1 MKATKMLAL
10 VMALIMML
18 NLFSFGASAT
28 TEEIFGNTNV
38 ENVEENANPL
48 AWIPTINKTATE
60 LDEFDQTNVTLSVPG
75 EAQDYTSDIVFI
87 IGNGPANNYTYI
99 VEMIRKMLIAAD
111 GTATKIKIGMVGF
124 ADTTEDETVL
134 ELTEMNDVV
143 EGNNVADY
151 RIEGRYNNGSAYT
164 ESAEDYAAR
173 KAAAFAAWETENPL
187 LLQDMEYIIAKALE
201 RAEDVYSGINLESA
215 LITARDMLA
224 ADEEVPADRKHMIVI
239 STGLT
244 YWFDNDA
251 GEPVTIV
258 GTNKFGNIM
267 HGNKYWLKARD
278 NSTNTSAGYYLKG
291 WMVVNGADGK
301 PDYKASWNRYWEMI
315 EGWIAA
321 DQDDYVYNP
330 GKTYSEFYY
339 NGNST
344 EIRPENNA
352 NYRYGSAIQNAEDLA
367 KVTGAVPY
375 FDGGANP
382 ETNAN
387 AAHALNYERAQYES
401 WVVYKQMETPI
412 GESFETALGDTV
424 EGLGFNCYAIAIG
437 KTAEPGNESTW
448 LETDQIGYN
457 FMHMLG
463 GENTVNY
470 NDGDLSFFKPIENKI
485 LYYCSNGSRVE
496 DYIGFEAGKG
506 NFEFIQNPE
515 FVTLT
520 VGTTVYTTAQVE
532 TKEGYDF
539 SLAFT
544 APNASE
550 PTFWLDYTYG
560 NGQTS
565 EMFVWTFGENISRY
579 NPASLTYKLQLTEKN
594 DEFGFHVVDTNI
606 SATLYPVD
614 SEGNEREPEV
624 FPVPNVRYCEP
635 IEVVI
640 EGAKFMDNAPATGY
654 EFALMQGEDVLQTV
668 PATEGAFA
676 FDALR
681 FSKAG
686 TYTYQVVEVFGEDET
701 VVYDPA
707 VYTVEIVVTDNEVAL
722 VYEISFVKDNE
733 TVSEIAF
740 FNKTVAGTEVTL
752 NGNKYLDG
760 QLADGFQFTLTGE
773 NVEQTVSTIDGVFTF
788 DTLYFGN
795 AGIYTYEIRE
805 VAGEDEGIVYDE
817 SVYTVTITVV
827 KNVDH
832 LEAAVEIK
840 LADEIVDEIAF
851 NNKTVA
857 GTEVTLSG
865 NKYLD
870 GQLAD
875 GFQFT
880 LTGEGMELTADSING
895 VFTFDTLYFSNAGIY
910 TYEIREAAGDDD
922 YVIYDEAAY
931 TVTITVIKDGDK
943 LVATVETKLADEI
956 VDEIAFN
963 NKTVAGTEVTLSG
976 NKYLDGQ
983 LADGFQFTLT
993 GEGMELTADSIN
1005 GVFTFDT
1012 LYFSNAGIYTYEI
1025 REAAGDDDYV
1035 IYDEA
1040 AYTMTITVIKDG
1052 DKLVATVE
1060 TKLADE
1066 LVDEI
1071 AFNNKTVA
1079 GTSVTLSGNKYLDGD
1094 LADGFQFTLLGETVE
1109 QTVGSTDGV
1118 FTFDT
1123 LHFDKV
1129 GTYTFLIYE
1138 EAGEDE
1144 EINYDESEYF
1154 VTITVIK
1161 NGDQLEAAVEIVLND
1176 EIVPVVEFYNE
1187 TEEELT
1193 PPVIP
1198 ELPTPDEDGDP
1209 IFGMMLVMLVS
1220 VALMGGCVVL
1230 KRKEA

>member
-18 NLFSFGASAT
+18 NLFSFSVSAT
-28 TEEIFGNTNV
+28 TEETFGNTDV
-38 ENVEENANPL
+38 ENVEENVNPL

-60 LDEFDQTNVTLSVPG
+60 LDEFDRTDVTLSVPG

-99 VEMIRKMLIAAD
+99 VEMIHKMLIAAD

-134 ELTEMNDVV
+134 ELTEMVDTVP
-143 EGNNVADY
+143 GNNVADY

-173 KAAAFAAWETENPL
+173 KAAAFAAWEAENPQL
-187 LLQDMEYIIAKALE
+187 VQDMEYVIAKALE

-215 LITARDMLA
+215 LITARDMLI
-224 ADEEVPADRKHMIVI
+224 ADEEVPADRKHMIVV

-258 GTNKFGNIM
+258 GTNIKGNIM
-267 HGNKYWLKARD
+267 HGNKYWLQARD
-278 NSTNTSAGYYLKG
+278 GSTNTSAGYYMKG
-291 WMVVNGADGK
+291 WMVVNGENGQ
-301 PDYKASWNRYWEMI
+301 PDYQASWNRYWGMI
-315 EGWIAA
+315 ESWIAA
-321 DQDDYVYNP
+321 DQNAYVYNP

-344 EIRPENNA
+344 EIRPDNNA

-375 FDGGANP
+375 FAGGSNP
-382 ETNAN
+382 ATNAN
-387 AAHALNYERAQYES
+387 AAHALNYERAQYEALMI
-401 WVVYKQMETPI
+401 YRQMETPVGQTVNTLLKDEN
-412 GESFETALGDTV
+412 GENITLP
-424 EGLGFNCYAIAIG
+424 GLGFNCYAIAIG
-437 KTAEPGNESTW
+437 KAAEPGNESTW
-448 LETDQIGYN
+448 LESNQIGYN

-506 NFEFIQNPE
+506 NFEFIQNPA
-515 FVTLT
+515 FITLT
-520 VGTTVYTTAQVE
+520 VGNTVYTTAQVE

-544 APNASE
+544 APNAEE

-560 NGQTS
+560 DGQTS

-594 DEFGFHVVDTNI
+594 EDFGFHVVDTNI

-654 EFALMQGEDVLQTV
+654 EFALMQGEEVLQTV

-773 NVEQTVSTIDGVFTF
+773 NVEQTVGSTNGEFTF

-817 SVYTVTITVV
+817 SV
-827 KNVDH
+827 
-832 LEAAVEIK
+832 
-840 LADEIVDEIAF
+840 
-851 NNKTVA
+851 
-857 GTEVTLSG
+857 
-865 NKYLD
+865 
-870 GQLAD
+870 
-875 GFQFT
+875 
-880 LTGEGMELTADSING
+880 
-895 VFTFDTLYFSNAGIY
+895 
-910 TYEIREAAGDDD
+910 
-922 YVIYDEAAY
+922 Y

-976 NKYLDGQ
+976 Y
-983 LADGFQFTLT
+983 
-993 GEGMELTADSIN
+993 
-1005 GVFTFDT
+1005 
-1012 LYFSNAGIYTYEI
+1012 
-1025 REAAGDDDYV
+1025 
-1035 IYDEA
+1035 
-1040 AYTMTITVIKDG
+1040 
-1052 DKLVATVE
+1052 
-1060 TKLADE
+1060 
-1066 LVDEI
+1066 
-1071 AFNNKTVA
+1071 
-1079 GTSVTLSGNKYLDGD
+1079 KYLDGD
-1094 LADGFQFTLLGETVE
+1094 LADGFQFTLTGENVE
-1109 QTVGSTDGV
+1109 QTVGSTDGM

-1123 LHFDKV
+1123 LHFDKI
-1129 GTYTFLIYE
+1129 GTYTFEIRE
-1138 EAGEDE
+1138 VNGEDE
-1144 EINYDESEYF
+1144 DIIYDESVYT
-1154 VTITVIK
+1154 VTITVTK
-1161 NGDQLEAAVEIVLND
+1161 DGDKLVAAVETVLD
-1176 EIVPVVEFYNE
+1176 EEIAPVVEFHNE
-1187 TEEELT
+1187 TVEELT
-1193 PPVIP
+1193 PPDIP
-1198 ELPTPDEDGDP
+1198 EDPTPDKDGDP
-1209 IFGMMLVMLVS
+1209 IFNVMLVMLVS
-1220 VALMGGCVVL
+1220 AALMGGCVVL

>member
-201 RAEDVYSGINLESA
+201 RAEDVYSGINLESS

-224 ADEEVPADRKHMIVI
+224 ADEEVPAERKHMIVV

-258 GTNKFGNIM
+258 GTNIKGNIM

-278 NSTNTSAGYYLKG
+278 NSTNTSAGYYMKG
-291 WMVVNGADGK
+291 WMVVNGENGQ
-301 PDYKASWNRYWEMI
+301 PDYQASWNRYWGMI
-315 EGWIAA
+315 ESWIAA
-321 DQDDYVYNP
+321 DQNAYVYNP

-344 EIRPENNA
+344 EIRPDNNA

-382 ETNAN
+382 ATNAN
-387 AAHALNYERAQYES
+387 AAHALNYERAQYEALMI
-401 WVVYKQMETPI
+401 YRQMETPVGQTVNTLLKDEN
-412 GESFETALGDTV
+412 GENITLP
-424 EGLGFNCYAIAIG
+424 GLGFNCYAIAIG

-448 LETDQIGYN
+448 LESNQIGYN

-463 GENTVNY
+463 GDNTVNY

-496 DYIGFEAGKG
+496 DYIGFEDGKG

-707 VYTVEIVVTDNEVAL
+707 VYTVEIVVAENEVSL
-722 VYEISFVKDNE
+722 VYEISFEKDNE

-740 FNKTVAGTEVTL
+740 FNKTVAGTEVAL
-752 NGNKYLDG
+752 SGNKYLDG
-760 QLADGFQFTLTGE
+760 QLADGFQFTLIGE

-788 DTLYFGN
+788 DTLYFSN

-851 NNKTVA
+851 FNKTVA

-931 TVTITVIKDGDK
+931 TV
-943 LVATVETKLADEI
+943 
-956 VDEIAFN
+956 
-963 NKTVAGTEVTLSG
+963 
-976 NKYLDGQ
+976 
-983 LADGFQFTLT
+983 
-993 GEGMELTADSIN
+993 
-1005 GVFTFDT
+1005 
-1012 LYFSNAGIYTYEI
+1012 
-1025 REAAGDDDYV
+1025 
-1035 IYDEA
+1035 
-1040 AYTMTITVIKDG
+1040 TITVIKDG

-1161 NGDQLEAAVEIVLND
+1161 NGDQLEAAVEIVLD
-1176 EIVPVVEFYNE
+1176 EEIVDVVKFYNE

-1193 PPVIP
+1193 PPDIP